1 MITPMSLLAFTCPGL
16 VGILAFYMWRK
27 ATANYTLLVE
37 SATTF
42 DNIRRDNQ
50 RLNEAA
56 RSQFDEL
63 KQLRAGAATARS
75 DSDIARREL
84 ANTLE
89 RMQILDTESRRAK
102 ERLSQERH
110 QFITQLETANAQI
123 EFLKNR
129 VAEVQAVAD
138 LGLSNE
144 LKISHERASTLTQ
157 NLARTQAEL
166 TALKASIAS
175 ELEAMHKTKRRNA
188 QLERLYQSMRSL
200 KIMAEER
207 STNWEHALKDLSTW
221 TLNQQAL
228 LPPAH
233 VQQMSLG
240 ALVGGALASIGKS
253 LVEVDHEQ
261 VGVPEQTHVVTPRSS
276 SPINDG

>member
-1 MITPMSLLAFTCPGL
+1 MITPISLLAFTCTGL

-37 SATTF
+37 TATTF
-42 DNIRRDNQ
+42 DNIRRENLRLSETARNQ
-50 RLNEAA
+50 FE
-56 RSQFDEL
+56 EL
-63 KQLRAGAATARS
+63 KQLRTGAATARS
-75 DSDIARREL
+75 DADTARRDL
-84 ANTLE
+84 ADILE
-89 RMQILDTESRRAK
+89 RMQILETESRRSK

-123 EFLKNR
+123 ESLQSR
-129 VAEVQAVAD
+129 AADAQAVAD
-138 LGLSNE
+138 LGLTSE
-144 LKISHERASTLTQ
+144 LKAAQEKASSLTQ
-157 NLARTQAEL
+157 SLARTQAEL
-166 TALKASIAS
+166 TAVKAAVAN
-175 ELEAMHKTKRRNA
+175 ELETMHKTRRRNT

-228 LPPAH
+228 VPADLIKK
-233 VQQMSLG
+233 MSLG
-240 ALVGGALASIGKS
+240 ELVGGALASIGKS

-261 VGVPEQTHVVTPRSS
+261 VPSDPGRTEPHENVTARSEA
-276 SPINDG
+276 